1 MTAQQSAT
9 EAQCPTAQQS
19 VSSTA
24 QQITTYT
31 KLPNRV
37 CPKAFVQHKSNFK
50 SKSYTICP
58 TLKSPPWNSKSGVPR
73 DIPRLLP
80 IVKITMGSVRMRGP
94 INFSG
99 KAD

>member
-50 SKSYTICP
+50 SKSNTICP
-58 TLKSPPWNSKSGVPR
+58 TLKSPPR
-73 DIPRLLP
+73 
-80 IVKITMGSVRMRGP
+80 IVRPPLVGG
-94 INFSG
+94 FSPLSDDKG
-99 KAD
+99 TDSSIC

>member
-19 VSSTA
+19 ASSTA

-50 SKSYTICP
+50 SKSNTICP
-58 TLKSPPWNSKSGVPR
+58 TLKSPPRKVALEFGILER
-73 DIPRLLP
+73 
-80 IVKITMGSVRMRGP
+80 
-94 INFSG
+94 NFAGLVLGHSW
-99 KAD
+99 KYY

>member
-31 KLPNRV
+31 QLPNRV
-37 CPKAFVQHKSNFK
+37 CPKAFVQDKSNFK
-50 SKSYTICP
+50 SKSNTICP
-58 TLKSPPWNSKSGVPR
+58 TLKSPPQIQLTLSSLATF
-73 DIPRLLP
+73 IPRML
-80 IVKITMGSVRMRGP
+80 IFAIAAR
-94 INFSG
+94 I
-99 KAD
+99 

>member
-50 SKSYTICP
+50 SKSNTICP
-58 TLKSPPWNSKSGVPR
+58 TLKSPPGGDWGQAKVDVLFSYSQKSKKS
-73 DIPRLLP
+73 
-80 IVKITMGSVRMRGP
+80 
-94 INFSG
+94 
-99 KAD
+99 

>member
-50 SKSYTICP
+50 SKSNTIRP
-58 TLKSPPWNSKSGVPR
+58 TLKSPPYVQTAFTTYRRFTVSWVSVKVPW
-73 DIPRLLP
+73 
-80 IVKITMGSVRMRGP
+80 VT
-94 INFSG
+94 F
-99 KAD
+99 

>member
-50 SKSYTICP
+50 SKSNTICP
-58 TLKSPPWNSKSGVPR
+58 TLKSPPVEVHTFIGLKKV
-73 DIPRLLP
+73 LL
-80 IVKITMGSVRMRGP
+80 
-94 INFSG
+94 
-99 KAD
+99 A